1 LRFEDP
7 LFGRNFSFTAVAQ
20 LVEQRSPKPLVG
32 GSSPSCRA
40 TFIKLYTSCAASS
53 WRAWLLAGFPP
64 GIFSQTRNFFAEVK
78 SELQKATWPW
88 DPKERGMKKYREL
101 IDSTTIV
108 IVGMVLL
115 SGFVSLWDLVMM
127 NIVGAFT
134 K

>member
-1 LRFEDP
+1 M
-7 LFGRNFSFTAVAQ
+7 
-20 LVEQRSPKPLVG
+20 
-32 GSSPSCRA
+32 
-40 TFIKLYTSCAASS
+40 
-53 WRAWLLAGFPP
+53 
-64 GIFSQTRNFFAEVK
+64 FSQTRSFFAEVK

>member
-1 LRFEDP
+1 ML
-7 LFGRNFSFTAVAQ
+7 
-20 LVEQRSPKPLVG
+20 
-32 GSSPSCRA
+32 
-40 TFIKLYTSCAASS
+40 
-53 WRAWLLAGFPP
+53 
-64 GIFSQTRNFFAEVK
+64 SQTRSFFAEVK

-88 DPKERGMKKYREL
+88 DPKERGVKKYREL

-127 NIVGAFT
+127 NIVGSFT

>member
-1 LRFEDP
+1 M
-7 LFGRNFSFTAVAQ
+7 
-20 LVEQRSPKPLVG
+20 
-32 GSSPSCRA
+32 
-40 TFIKLYTSCAASS
+40 
-53 WRAWLLAGFPP
+53 
-64 GIFSQTRNFFAEVK
+64 FSQARSFFAEVK
-78 SELQKATWPW
+78 AELQKANWPW

>member
-1 LRFEDP
+1 ML
-7 LFGRNFSFTAVAQ
+7 
-20 LVEQRSPKPLVG
+20 
-32 GSSPSCRA
+32 
-40 TFIKLYTSCAASS
+40 
-53 WRAWLLAGFPP
+53 
-64 GIFSQTRNFFAEVK
+64 SQTRSFFAEVK

>member
-1 LRFEDP
+1 
-7 LFGRNFSFTAVAQ
+7 
-20 LVEQRSPKPLVG
+20 
-32 GSSPSCRA
+32 
-40 TFIKLYTSCAASS
+40 
-53 WRAWLLAGFPP
+53 
-64 GIFSQTRNFFAEVK
+64 
-78 SELQKATWPW
+78 
-88 DPKERGMKKYREL
+88 MKKYREL